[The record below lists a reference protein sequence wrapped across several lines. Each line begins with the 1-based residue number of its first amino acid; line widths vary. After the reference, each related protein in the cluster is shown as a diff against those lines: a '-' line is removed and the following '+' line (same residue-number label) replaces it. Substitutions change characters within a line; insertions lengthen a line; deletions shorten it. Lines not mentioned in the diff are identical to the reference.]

1 MKAATLRRRAS
12 IIFLC
17 AASLILSGCAANQP
31 YHAGEA
37 PSETVV
43 TPATAKTAPD
53 IYRLAF
59 IEFDEQGDFWDREQ
73 LRKTVQAIR
82 FTGRPVLLISYI
94 HGWQN
99 NSRDADADDVSQ
111 FRGLLAR
118 LTADQTVQL
127 SGLQVFGVY
136 IGWRGRIVHKV
147 NPVVDAATWLFKEG
161 SF

>member
-1 MKAATLRRRAS
+1 MKAVTLRGRARR
-12 IIFLC
+12 FFVC
-17 AASLILSGCAANQP
+17 AATLILSGCAANQP

-43 TPATAKTAPD
+43 TPATASTAPD

-82 FTGRPVLLISYI
+82 FTGRPILLVTYI

-99 NSRDADADDVSQ
+99 NSNPSDA
-111 FRGLLAR
+111 
-118 LTADQTVQL
+118 
-127 SGLQVFGVY
+127 
-136 IGWRGRIVHKV
+136 
-147 NPVVDAATWLFKEG
+147 
-161 SF
+161 